1 MSGILSISLSG
12 MRAFQRALDVTS
24 HNIAN
29 VNTPGYSRQV
39 VNFTARAGTGT
50 GVGYVGS
57 GTQVSSIERIY
68 DALQIEQLQIS
79 TTGYSRFNTMS
90 NLSSRIDV
98 LLADPGTGLSAGLQS
113 YYNAMQDLT
122 NDPSS
127 IPTRQA
133 VIGEAQGLA
142 FRFQSLDG
150 QLDDLEGEVNA
161 RLELAVKDINRIAT
175 SIAAV
180 NEKIALTRG
189 SSSSPSDLLDER
201 DNLVLQ
207 LSAQVSVTTS
217 VQDDGTLSVF
227 IGSGQSLVLGGEARQ
242 LGITGAEF
250 DLSRA
255 TITYQGAT
263 GNTVLDTH
271 STGGNLGGLLDF
283 RSRILDPARQSL
295 GQTAIA
301 FAATINSQHAAGM
314 DLRGNLGGDLF
325 SVDPPTIS
333 TSSNNTG
340 SGTATA
346 SISDLAALTGVDYV
360 LEFDGSAY
368 SLTRT
373 DLNTSVTLTGAGT
386 PADPFLGDGISI
398 VVAGAPAAGDRL
410 LIRSSHGAAGSIQ
423 SIVTDPQVIAVAAPT
438 RSSASLGNT
447 GNANVSFAAVV
458 DASNPALLTSSV
470 IEFTGPATYS
480 INGAGSFPYVDGS
493 PIVINGSSIEISGQ
507 PAVGD
512 QFTVEANYG
521 AFGDN
526 ANGLLMANTQSVGIL
541 DGGAISINESYSRL
555 VSSVGSTTYQAKAG
569 LEAQGVVLKNA
580 EDAVLSTS
588 AVNLDEEAANLIRYQ
603 QAYQAVAQVVAVA
616 STLFDS
622 LLNAT
627 RR

>member
-39 VNFTARAGTGT
+39 VNFTARPGTGT